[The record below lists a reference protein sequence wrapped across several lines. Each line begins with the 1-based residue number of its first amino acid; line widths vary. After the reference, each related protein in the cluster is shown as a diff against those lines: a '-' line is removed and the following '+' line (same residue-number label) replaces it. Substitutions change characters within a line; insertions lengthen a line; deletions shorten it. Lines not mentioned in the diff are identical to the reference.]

1 LFYVKW
7 GVLTVAKT
15 WYNKRGRLNTRK
27 EAFFMA
33 KKTPTFPVPP
43 LFQEKTP
50 VVLATSIPK
59 KASPPRQWLLFSSLL
74 ILGIFVL
81 GVVSYSTWGL
91 LKNIKFTFNTA
102 PTPVTTLTF
111 NVQRTAIYAGLEYT
125 VENVQ
130 YAPSFTDDA
139 IHSGPAIVRLNMRV
153 TNKSTDQITIIYY
166 DIARLLAPKL
176 DPISPTNVS
185 LSVGPK
191 PGTSESGWLDFSAPQ
206 ALQLNTL
213 KLQLGSAQLGEYLV
227 TIPFT
232 GAFNPNNY
240 KDRSS
245 AQSLT
250 INYYFPYNNPHLL
263 IYHLIS
269 VDVRYSYKGVQTKA
283 GQQYYVLNFRVDN
296 PNGAYWTPGYGYDYI
311 RLIYGGP
318 NHPPADNTLP
328 YGFNAN
334 ANGVSGH
341 VAFIGPAGL
350 RSFTVEFLVQYGSGG
365 TDYPVSF

>member
-1 LFYVKW
+1 
-7 GVLTVAKT
+7 
-15 WYNKRGRLNTRK
+15 
-27 EAFFMA
+27 MA
-33 KKTPTFPVPP
+33 KKTPTIPVPP

-59 KASPPRQWLLFSSLL
+59 KASPTTQWLLFSGLL

-81 GVVSYSTWGL
+81 SVVSYNTWGL

-102 PTPVTTLTF
+102 PTPIPTLTF

-130 YAPSFTDDA
+130 YATSFTDDA

-191 PGTSESGWLDFSAPQ
+191 PGTSESGWIDFSAPQ
-206 ALQLNTL
+206 GLQLNTL
-213 KLQLGSAQLGEYLV
+213 KLQLGSAPLGEYLV

-232 GAFNPNNY
+232 GAFNPNSY
-240 KDRSS
+240 RDRASS
-245 AQSLT
+245 QSLD
-250 INYYFPYNNPHLL
+250 IYYYFPYYSPRYLL
-263 IYHLIS
+263 IYHLVG
-269 VDVRYSYKGVQTKA
+269 VDIRYSYRGVQVKA

-296 PNGAYWTPGYGYDYI
+296 PNGTKVSPGYGYDYI

-318 NHPPADNTLP
+318 NHPPVDNTLP

-334 ANGVSGH
+334 ARGVSGR
-341 VAFIGPAGL
+341 VVFTGPVDL
-350 RSFTVEFLVQYGSGG
+350 KSFTVDFLVQYGSGG
-365 TDYPVSF
+365 SDYLVSL